1 MLTTLID
8 QLTNLVARQFLIS
21 SFVPTLVFAFLNG
34 AVLYG
39 EHEEFRKWADTLMVV
54 DTTFRGV
61 VVLIAVSVV
70 AYVLRGVS
78 PFLADVL
85 GGRRLPKGWPFDSLA
100 TAEQKRLQDLRGR
113 YFGARDERARIG
125 QQRDS
130 WTAALRD
137 AGIAGLNVATNTYDG
152 KSGTAATSLG
162 ELRERR
168 MAAGTIAFASLGAA
182 VTAFAV
188 ELKANNLKVAPPDGI
203 NPLADDHRDLLT
215 LVDYA
220 LDRWGS
226 VEVALA
232 EELQQRFGLR
242 EVAPTAFGNVV
253 GALRSYG
260 LTRYRLSLPTV
271 WTRLQGSLK
280 ADEPYLATLEAAKA
294 QVDFSVVSCWLAMAS
309 TAVWG
314 VVLPFCG
321 SSPIRFV
328 TVMALGPILA
338 RLAYLSA
345 VENYVAFAEVVRA
358 GVDLH
363 RFRLLDALSLP
374 RPASL
379 GQERRLWEALR
390 RVTDF
395 GQESIDMSYVVPKD
409 EKP

>member
-1 MLTTLID
+1 
-8 QLTNLVARQFLIS
+8 VSRQFLVS

-39 EHEEFRKWADTLMVV
+39 EREEFRTWIDTLMVV
-54 DTTFRGV
+54 DTTFKGV

-85 GGRRLPKGWPFDSLA
+85 SGRHLPRRWPFHFLA
-100 TAEQKRLQDLRGR
+100 TAEQKRLQDLRDR
-113 YFGARDERARIG
+113 YYGARDERARID

-137 AGIAGLNVATNTYDG
+137 AGIAGLTAATNTYDG
-152 KSGTAATSLG
+152 KSGPAATWLD
-162 ELRERR
+162 ELRGRR
-168 MAAGTIAFASLGAA
+168 VAAGTIAFASLGAA
-182 VTAFAV
+182 VNAFAV
-188 ELKANNLKVAPPDGI
+188 ELNANSLKVALPDGI

-253 GALRSYG
+253 AALRSYG

-271 WTRLQGSLK
+271 WTRLQGLLK

-294 QVDFSVVSCWLAMAS
+294 QVDFSVVSCWLAMVS
-309 TAVWG
+309 TAIWG
-314 VVLPFCG
+314 MILPFFG

-328 TVMALGPILA
+328 TVMTLGPILA

-395 GQESIDMSYVVPKD
+395 GQESIDMSYVVPED